1 MSAHQVLL
9 WAVGVLLT
17 LSAAL
22 AVYRI
27 VRGPTI
33 LDRMIASDVLLTTL
47 MLVVG
52 TEMVAEGRDDLIPV
66 LLVLAGTAAFA
77 TIAVARSVSKHD
89 RRDPDD
95 TSVDPLGTVDDAAG
109 VLKRALADSEAMDD
123 ASLDVDDLRP
133 TGRREP

>member
-1 MSAHQVLL
+1 MTPHVVLM
-9 WAVGVLLT
+9 WIVGVLLT
-17 LSAAL
+17 ASAAL

-52 TEMVAEGRDDLIPV
+52 TEMVLEQREDLIPV
-66 LLVLAGTAAFA
+66 LLVLAGTAAFG

-109 VLKRALADSEAMDD
+109 VLKRALDDAEAMDD

>member
-1 MSAHQVLL
+1 MSPHQVLL

-17 LSAAL
+17 AGAAL

-52 TEMVAEGRDDLIPV
+52 TEMVVEGRDDLIPV
-66 LLVLAGTAAFA
+66 LLVLAGTAAFG

-95 TSVDPLGTVDDAAG
+95 TAVDPLGTVDDAAG
-109 VLKRALADSEAMDD
+109 VLKRALADAEAMDD

>member
-1 MSAHQVLL
+1 MTAHEVLL
-9 WAVGVLLT
+9 WTVGVLLT
-17 LSAAL
+17 AGAAL

-52 TEMVAEGRDDLIPV
+52 SLMAAEGREDLIPV

-89 RRDPDD
+89 RQDPDD

-109 VLKRALADSEAMDD
+109 VLKRALADAEAMDD